1 MIVFPNCKINL
12 GLNILRKR
20 EDGFHDLETVF
31 YPIPFTDALEAIAD
45 PAGNMETS
53 FTASGLQVE
62 GAAGDNLCVKAYQL
76 LKKDL
81 PRLPPVKVHLHK
93 AIPMGAGL
101 GGGSA
106 DAAFMLKLLNEKFKL
121 NLSTS
126 ELLHY
131 ALRLGS
137 DCPFFII
144 NKPCFAAG
152 RGERL
157 EEIALDLSAYKIV
170 LVNPGIHINTGWAF
184 SQITPSLP
192 QRSIR
197 EMISQPVAT
206 WENDL
211 KNDFEEAVFAA
222 HPAVRSVKEDLYRQ
236 GALYASMSGSG
247 STVFGIFNKNTPV
260 TLYTGNDYFQKI
272 IN

>member
-31 YPIPFTDALEAIAD
+31 YPLPFTDALEAIAD

-53 FTASGLQVE
+53 FTTSGLHVE
-62 GAAGDNLCVKAYQL
+62 GTAGDNLCVKASQL

-81 PRLPPVKVHLHK
+81 PRLPPLKVHLHK

-126 ELLHY
+126 
-131 ALRLGS
+131 
-137 DCPFFII
+137 
-144 NKPCFAAG
+144 
-152 RGERL
+152 
-157 EEIALDLSAYKIV
+157 
-170 LVNPGIHINTGWAF
+170 
-184 SQITPSLP
+184 
-192 QRSIR
+192 
-197 EMISQPVAT
+197 
-206 WENDL
+206 
-211 KNDFEEAVFAA
+211 
-222 HPAVRSVKEDLYRQ
+222 
-236 GALYASMSGSG
+236 
-247 STVFGIFNKNTPV
+247 
-260 TLYTGNDYFQKI
+260 
-272 IN
+272 